1 MESKLEAERQ
11 LRNISNPAQRSRENA
26 IQRIQASYGYDHANA
41 EKVYE
46 MMRVKQV
53 EQLFGLSMG
62 GLAAYKFMP
71 LQREMEASHA
81 IMRKAWMRYPMLAGV
96 FGAAYYCALQLPV
109 RFFQKATHRN

>member
-46 MMRVKQV
+46 IMRVKQV
-53 EQLFGLSMG
+53 E
-62 GLAAYKFMP
+62 
-71 LQREMEASHA
+71 
-81 IMRKAWMRYPMLAGV
+81 
-96 FGAAYYCALQLPV
+96 
-109 RFFQKATHRN
+109 

>member
-1 MESKLEAERQ
+1 MEQKLQQERY
-11 LRNISNPAQRSRENA
+11 LRNVDNPATRLRDKA
-26 IQRIQASYGYDHANA
+26 IQRIQVSYGYDYQNA